1 MHTNDWKVGFS
12 QVEIHL
18 FLDGFLKV
26 LKQIGFTVLILW
38 IQLLKHFVF
47 GRVEVCQNEDTL

>member
-26 LKQIGFTVLILW
+26 LKQIGCMTERWVSHK
-38 IQLLKHFVF
+38 LKYNF
-47 GRVEVCQNEDTL
+47 